1 VRSPADSVHLVAAA
15 AGFLSYALMWATVIW
30 GILLRRG
37 WASQSTKYSSL
48 YATHMTL
55 ALIGLTLGWGHA
67 FTQLANPTGTVFL
80 IDEFIPFANY
90 MDPIGIGVGV
100 IGTEIMSALMISVMI
115 QRRLGYDR
123 WRAIHVL
130 SYASFTL
137 VAGHILLSGSD
148 VGPLYVKVPIVL
160 TWASTLVLW
169 LSGTRREPRQRRPD
183 ALPAERGV
191 GAEVTVDP
199 ARCSRFGFCEQES
212 PAIFSLRKDGRLA
225 YKTTVPPEH
234 VTATGRAVKVC
245 PARAI
250 KMRKGVPVAATRAS
264 GSVGR

>member
-1 VRSPADSVHLVAAA
+1 
-15 AGFLSYALMWATVIW
+15 
-30 GILLRRG
+30 
-37 WASQSTKYSSL
+37 
-48 YATHMTL
+48 
-55 ALIGLTLGWGHA
+55 
-67 FTQLANPTGTVFL
+67 
-80 IDEFIPFANY
+80 
-90 MDPIGIGVGV
+90 
-100 IGTEIMSALMISVMI
+100 MSALMISVVI
-115 QRRLGYDR
+115 QRKLGYER

-148 VGPLYVKVPIVL
+148 VGPLFVKVPIVL

-169 LSGTRREPRQRRPD
+169 LSGSRRPAEQRRGTD

-199 ARCSRFGFCEQES
+199 DRCSRFGFCEQEA

-250 KMRKGVPVAATRAS
+250 KMRKGVAVASTR
-264 GSVGR
+264 G